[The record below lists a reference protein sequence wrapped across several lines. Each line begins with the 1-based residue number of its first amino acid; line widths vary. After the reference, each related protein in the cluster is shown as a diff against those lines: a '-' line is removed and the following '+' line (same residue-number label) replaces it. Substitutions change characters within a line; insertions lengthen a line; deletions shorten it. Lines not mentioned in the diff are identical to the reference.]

1 MNQATGGSVVHAD
14 IRLLRQ
20 PLLPIPSDDSA
31 TPKCRV
37 QLRINK
43 LLDEPTNPIPD
54 GSLDRIE
61 PTSAKQFRRP
71 RRTVVAMLLHGV
83 ISLGVSPP
91 SLARCTSRRLHHREF
106 PPLLRRHARRRDQDV
121 HVRIVARAK
130 VKPVTSRLVISPV
143 PPICCGPGVHRAVA
157 FVGSPYANCGHGGHP
172 ERRNSELAGSRRP
185 AYRRRASKRDPLAPK
200 GAKF

>member
-1 MNQATGGSVVHAD
+1 MNQATGGSVVHPD

-20 PLLPIPSDDSA
+20 PLLATPGGSA

-61 PTSAKQFRRP
+61 PNSAKQFRRP
-71 RRTVVAMLLHGV
+71 RRTRVAMLLHGV

-106 PPLLRRHARRRDQDV
+106 PPLLRRHAR
-121 HVRIVARAK
+121 
-130 VKPVTSRLVISPV
+130 
-143 PPICCGPGVHRAVA
+143 
-157 FVGSPYANCGHGGHP
+157 
-172 ERRNSELAGSRRP
+172 
-185 AYRRRASKRDPLAPK
+185 
-200 GAKF
+200 